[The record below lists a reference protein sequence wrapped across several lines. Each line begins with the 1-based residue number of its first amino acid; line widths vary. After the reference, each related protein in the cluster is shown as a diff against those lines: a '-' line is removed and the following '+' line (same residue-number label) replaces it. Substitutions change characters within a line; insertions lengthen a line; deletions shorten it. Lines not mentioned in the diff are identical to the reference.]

1 MKVAK
6 FGGSSLASAEQVE
19 KVVAIIESDPK
30 RRFVV
35 VSAPGKRSSDD
46 QKVTDLLLA
55 VCTRL
60 CAQEEIT
67 DLIEEI
73 YARYTAIAAPFNIEQ
88 VHLDRIWQSLAAF
101 QTLPTQDNPHLY
113 DTVLASGEDN
123 NAKLIAGILQSRGL
137 AARYMNPQELGLL
150 VTDEPQNARILNKS
164 YAKIAQWR
172 DSSEILVILASL
184 VTQKPAR
191 FVPSRGIRYFWC
203 HRGGWSASRIVRKL
217 YRCRWD
223 FFCSSRLRSSSRVH
237 QRSDLPRNAGAVL
250 CRLYCVA
257 R

>member
-73 YARYTAIAAPFNIEQ
+73 YARYTAIAAPFGIEQ

-172 DSSEILVILASL
+172 DSPEILVI
-184 VTQKPAR
+184 P
-191 FVPSRGIRYFWC
+191 G
-203 HRGGWSASRIVRKL
+203 
-217 YRCRWD
+217 
-223 FFCSSRLRSSSRVH
+223 FFGYTE
-237 QRSDLPRNAGAVL
+237 AG
-250 CRLYCVA
+250 
-257 R
+257 

>member
-1 MKVAK
+1 MK
-6 FGGSSLASAEQVE
+6 SSEIRRQFLASAEQVE

-88 VHLDRIWQSLAAF
+88 IHLDRIWQSLAAF
-101 QTLPTQDNPHLY
+101 
-113 DTVLASGEDN
+113 S
-123 NAKLIAGILQSRGL
+123 NAAYPRQS
-137 AARYMNPQELGLL
+137 
-150 VTDEPQNARILNKS
+150 
-164 YAKIAQWR
+164 
-172 DSSEILVILASL
+172 ASL
-184 VTQKPAR
+184 
-191 FVPSRGIRYFWC
+191 
-203 HRGGWSASRIVRKL
+203 
-217 YRCRWD
+217 
-223 FFCSSRLRSSSRVH
+223 
-237 QRSDLPRNAGAVL
+237 
-250 CRLYCVA
+250 
-257 R
+257 